1 MNPENNHF
9 DDTNVKPYKAS
20 ANLNVLLSNPQY
32 QSGNTVGNNM
42 NQSSVNNTM
51 GAGTYQMPKSQD
63 IPTLEPQPVKVPTQP
78 SPNQNT
84 SVSDET
90 LDVTE
95 KAYPSSNMEEM
106 HTIKNTTYVS
116 NTAMAPKK
124 EKKTFKVSKDTA
136 VIIIM
141 LLVIFIFIML
151 LPQLSNWIREIRY

>member
-9 DDTNVKPYKAS
+9 DDTNVKPYRAT

-42 NQSSVNNTM
+42 NNASVNNTM
-51 GAGTYQMPKSQD
+51 GAGTYQMPQNQD
-63 IPTLEPQPVKVPTQP
+63 IPTLEPQPVKVPVQP
-78 SPNQNT
+78 NPTT

-95 KAYPSSNMEEM
+95 KTYQQSNIEEM
-106 HTIKNTTYVS
+106 RTIKNTTYVS
-116 NTAMAPKK
+116 NVAMAPKK

-136 VIIIM
+136 VIIVM